1 MEENDEEALITY
13 TPVWN
18 GTPSDE
24 MVVGSLHDAQ
34 HDLHAALHD
43 FAVQFQN
50 KAGWTK
56 AATHSTQT
64 GDGTGT
70 PIQLASYQLPNVYRD
85 TMAQELQEMENQEI
99 IEHSSSQWA
108 ASIALVAKKDNT
120 IQICVNYRCLNVVSQ
135 PDAYPMLTQVFGWSS
150 RLTGACQ

>member
-1 MEENDEEALITY
+1 MIKKFHRSNSNCSNYLSMEENDEEALMTY

-18 GTPSDE
+18 GTPSDQ

-34 HDLHAALHD
+34 QHDLH
-43 FAVQFQN
+43 
-50 KAGWTK
+50 

-70 PIQLASYQLPNVYRD
+70 PIQLAPYQLPNAYKD

-108 ASIALVAKKDNT
+108 ASIALVAQKDNT

-150 RLTGACQ
+150 RLTGTCQ